1 MNNCGPRS
9 IVNGINPAMMISNFA
24 RESRLSVDTV
34 RFYVRRG
41 LLHPETG
48 QKGGSRPYQMFSV
61 LDVEKARII
70 RAGQALGLSLDEI
83 GSFLK
88 TRTFDGA
95 EDDHLLAFL
104 AGQHDQ
110 LTKRV
115 AELQKLISFVEAKMA
130 WLRDPDGGE
139 SPPLPR

>member
-1 MNNCGPRS
+1 
-9 IVNGINPAMMISNFA
+9 MMISNFA
-24 RESRLSVDTV
+24 RETRLSVDTV
-34 RFYVRRG
+34 RFYVRQG
-41 LLHPETG
+41 LLQPETG

-70 RAGQALGLSLDEI
+70 RAGQALGLSLEEI

-88 TRTFDGA
+88 ARTFDGA

-104 AGQHDQ
+104 AGQRDQ

-115 AELQKLISFVEAKMA
+115 AELQTLISFVEAKMA
-130 WLRDPDGGE
+130 WLREPDGGE
-139 SPPLPR
+139 PPPLPR

>member
-1 MNNCGPRS
+1 M
-9 IVNGINPAMMISNFA
+9 VNGMGNTMLISVFA

-41 LLHPETG
+41 LLHPQAG
-48 QKGGSRPYQMFSV
+48 RKGGSRPYQVFSP

-70 RAGQALGLSLDEI
+70 RAGQALGLSLDEV
-83 GSFLK
+83 GAFLR

-95 EDDHLLAFL
+95 DDGHVLAFL
-104 AGQHDQ
+104 ASQREQ

-115 AELQKLISFVEAKMA
+115 AELQKLLAFVDAKMA
-130 WLRDPDGGE
+130 WLRDPGSGE
-139 SPPLPR
+139 PPPLPR

>member
-1 MNNCGPRS
+1 
-9 IVNGINPAMMISNFA
+9 MMISAFA

-41 LLHPETG
+41 LLQPEIG
-48 QKGGSRPYQMFSV
+48 QKGGSRPYQMFSL

-70 RAGQALGLSLDEI
+70 RAGQALGLSLEEI

-88 TRTFDGA
+88 KRTFDGT

-104 AGQHDQ
+104 ADQ
-110 LTKRV
+110 RDRLARRV
-115 AELQKLISFVEAKMA
+115 AELQELISFVDAKMA
-130 WLRDPDGGE
+130 WLRDPDGGA
-139 SPPLPR
+139 PPPFPR